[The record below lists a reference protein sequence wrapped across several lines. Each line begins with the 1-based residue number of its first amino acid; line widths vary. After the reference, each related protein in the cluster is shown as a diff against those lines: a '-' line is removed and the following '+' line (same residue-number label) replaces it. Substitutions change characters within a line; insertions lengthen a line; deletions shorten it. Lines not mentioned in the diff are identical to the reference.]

1 MSSYFTHWPEFSLSN
16 GLHLIAILV
25 AALLLIRFLR
35 SWTNSLIH
43 AASSQSRAAQQREQ
57 QTRALANLLYG
68 AGYKVIW
75 AIALVAA
82 LPEFGINI
90 LPLAIFGGLALVAF
104 VLGARNLLRDV
115 IAGFSIVLEDQFAV
129 GDLVQVS
136 ETTGR
141 VEQVTLRRT
150 VLRDSRGAL
159 VTVANGDI
167 RFAGNL
173 SRDWSQT
180 FLDVPFPPE
189 TAMDRIL
196 QALETVTA
204 ELRNDAAWSQTLVDG
219 PRILGVQNF
228 DRDGAVLRIQ
238 IRTAPTRQ
246 DEVSRELR
254 RRIHA
259 EFQRLGLLFPQARYG
274 GYVPAAKHQ
283 QVE

>member
-25 AALLLIRFLR
+25 VALLLIRFLR
-35 SWTNSLIH
+35 SWTNSLVQ
-43 AASSQSRAAQQREQ
+43 AASSQSRAAQHREQ
-57 QTRALANLLYG
+57 QTRALATLLYR
-68 AGYKVIW
+68 AGCKLIW

-82 LPEFGINI
+82 LPEFGVSI
-90 LPLAIFGGLALVAF
+90 LPLAIFGGLTLAAIVF
-104 VLGARNLLRDV
+104 GARDLFRDL
-115 IAGFSIVLEDQFAV
+115 IAGFSIVFEDQFTV

-180 FLDVPFPPE
+180 FLDVSFPPE

-196 QALETVTA
+196 QALETVGA
-204 ELRNDAAWSQTLVDG
+204 EMRNDSAWSQTLVDG
-219 PRILGVQNF
+219 PRILGVQNL
-228 DRDGAVLRIQ
+228 DRDGAVVRVQ
-238 IRTAPTRQ
+238 IRTVPTRQ

-259 EFQRLGLLFPQARYG
+259 EFQRQGLLFPPRYRE
-274 GYVPAAKHQ
+274 YAPAAKRQ
-283 QVE
+283 EVE

>member
-25 AALLLIRFLR
+25 VALPLIRFLR

-43 AASSQSRAAQQREQ
+43 VASSQSRAAQHREQ

-68 AGYKVIW
+68 AGCKVVW
-75 AIALVAA
+75 AIVLVAA

-90 LPLAIFGGLALVAF
+90 LPLAIFGGLTLVAIVF
-104 VLGARNLLRDV
+104 GAQNLLRDL
-115 IAGFSIVLEDQFAV
+115 IAGFSIVFEDQFTV

-150 VLRDSRGAL
+150 MLRDSRGAL

-180 FLDVPFPPE
+180 FLDVSFPPE

-204 ELRNDAAWSQTLVDG
+204 ELRNDSAWSQTLVDG

-228 DRDGAVLRIQ
+228 DRDGAVVRIQ
-238 IRTAPTRQ
+238 IRTVPTRQ

-254 RRIHA
+254 RRIHV
-259 EFQRLGLLFPQARYG
+259 EFQRQGLLFPPRYG
-274 GYVPAAKHQ
+274 EYVPAAKHQ
-283 QVE
+283 EVE